1 MSLEGWSHAVVDTLI
16 ALLMMVVSWLPETLA
31 APFDYHFMQRAL
43 LTSVLVGAIC
53 GMLSCYVVLKR
64 WSLLGDAISHA
75 VLPGVAVA
83 YLLGWPFFIGAFIT
97 GALTS
102 LGIGAI
108 ERHTRI
114 KSDAAMGLM
123 FTGAFALGI
132 VIISKIATN
141 THLMHILFGN
151 VLGVQQTALLLTLT
165 AGLVALLSI
174 WLAYRPLLL
183 YTFDPQQAQA
193 LGFHTGAIHYG
204 LILLLTLTI
213 VASLETV
220 GIILVVAMLITP
232 GATAHLLTDRFPV
245 MMAISVT
252 VGVVSA
258 IVGLWLS
265 VTLDVASGGTI
276 VLVATSFFFLALLA
290 APRHGLVIRQL
301 KRWMAGQ
308 AQSAAPSPNI
318 SKSSSRPMA
327 VSTKRPESL

>member
-1 MSLEGWSHAVVDTLI
+1 MPLEALATGVIDALI
-16 ALLMMVVSWLPETLA
+16 ALLMAGVNLLPDPLS
-31 APFDYHFMQRAL
+31 APFEYRFMQRAL

-53 GMLSCYVVLKR
+53 GLLSCYVVLKR

-75 VLPGVAVA
+75 VLPGVAIA

-102 LGIGAI
+102 LGIGAL

-114 KSDAAMGLM
+114 KADAAMGLM
-123 FTGAFALGI
+123 FTAAFALGI
-132 VIISKIATN
+132 VIISKIATS

-151 VLGVQQTALLLTLT
+151 VLGVQTGALVLTLL
-165 AGLVALLSI
+165 ASLVAVLVI

-193 LGFHTGAIHYG
+193 LGFNTSLIHYG

-232 GATAHLLTDRFPV
+232 GATAHLLTDRFPT
-245 MMAISVT
+245 MLAISVG
-252 VGVVSA
+252 VGVISA
-258 IVGLWLS
+258 VVGLVLS
-265 VTLDVASGGTI
+265 VSLDVASGGAI
-276 VLVATSFFFLALLA
+276 VLVASSLFVVALLA
-290 APRHGLVIRQL
+290 APKHGLVARQWR
-301 KRWMAGQ
+301 RWRLNRA
-308 AQSAAPSPNI
+308 
-318 SKSSSRPMA
+318 
-327 VSTKRPESL
+327 

>member
-1 MSLEGWSHAVVDTLI
+1 MLPLEALATGVIDALI
-16 ALLMMVVSWLPETLA
+16 ALLMMAVNLLPEPLA
-31 APFDYHFMQRAL
+31 APFEYRFMQRAL

-53 GMLSCYVVLKR
+53 GLLSCYVVLKR

-75 VLPGVAVA
+75 VLPGVAIA

-102 LGIGAI
+102 LGIGAL

-114 KSDAAMGLM
+114 KADAAMGLM
-123 FTGAFALGI
+123 FTAAFALGI
-132 VIISKIATN
+132 VIISKIATS

-151 VLGVQQTALLLTLT
+151 VLGVQTTALILTLV
-165 AGLVALLSI
+165 ASLVAVLAI

-193 LGFHTGAIHYG
+193 LGFNTSIIHYG

-232 GATAHLLTDRFPV
+232 GATAHLLTDRFPTMLV
-245 MMAISVT
+245 ISVG
-252 VGVVSA
+252 VGVLSA
-258 IVGLWLS
+258 IVGLMLS
-265 VTLDVASGGTI
+265 VSLDIASGGAI
-276 VLVATSFFFLALLA
+276 VLVASGLFFIALLA
-290 APRHGLVIRQL
+290 APRHGLIARHWR
-301 KRWMAGQ
+301 RWRLNRA
-308 AQSAAPSPNI
+308 
-318 SKSSSRPMA
+318 
-327 VSTKRPESL
+327 

>member
-1 MSLEGWSHAVVDTLI
+1 MEVPVSQLEPYALGLI
-16 ALLMMVVSWLPETLA
+16 DALTALLMMAVNLLPENLA
-31 APFDYHFMQRAL
+31 APFEYRFMQRAL

-53 GMLSCYVVLKR
+53 GLLSCYVVLKR

-83 YLLGWPFFIGAFIT
+83 YLLGWPFFIGAFVT

-123 FTGAFALGI
+123 FTAAFALGI
-132 VIISKIATN
+132 VIISKIATS

-151 VLGVQQTALLLTLT
+151 VLGVKTSALVLTLL
-165 AGLVALLSI
+165 ASLVALLTI

-193 LGFHTGAIHYG
+193 LGFNTGAIHYG
-204 LILLLTLTI
+204 LIMLLTLTI

-232 GATAHLLTDRFPV
+232 GATAHLLTDRFTT
-245 MMAISVT
+245 MLAISVA
-252 VGVVSA
+252 VGVTSA
-258 IVGLWLS
+258 VVGLMLS
-265 VTLDVASGGTI
+265 VSLDVASGGTI
-276 VLVATSFFFLALLA
+276 VLVASSLFLVALLA
-290 APRHGLVIRQL
+290 APRHGLVARHWR
-301 KRWMAGQ
+301 RWRLNRAQ
-308 AQSAAPSPNI
+308 A
-318 SKSSSRPMA
+318 
-327 VSTKRPESL
+327 

>member
-1 MSLEGWSHAVVDTLI
+1 VQAIADQVTAPLI
-16 ALLMMVVSWLPETLA
+16 SALMVLVNLLPSGLA
-31 APFDYHFMQRAL
+31 DAFQYAFMQRAL

-53 GMLSCYVVLKR
+53 GLLSCYVVLKR

-75 VLPGVAVA
+75 VLPGVAIA

-132 VIISKIATN
+132 VIISKIATS

-151 VLGVQQTALLLTLT
+151 VLGVQPANMLLTLT
-165 AGLVALLSI
+165 ASMITLLVI
-174 WLAYRPLLL
+174 WLAYRPLML

-193 LGFHTGAIHYG
+193 LGFNTSIVHYG

-232 GATAHLLTDRFPV
+232 GATAHMLTDRFAT
-245 MMAISVT
+245 MLWLSVA
-252 VGVVSA
+252 VGVSSA
-258 IVGLWLS
+258 VLGLWLS
-265 VTLDVASGGTI
+265 VVLDVASGGSI
-276 VLVATSFFFLALLA
+276 VLVATGLFLLALLFS
-290 APRHGLVIRQL
+290 PRHGVIMRQW
-301 KRWMAGQ
+301 RRRRM
-308 AQSAAPSPNI
+308 
-318 SKSSSRPMA
+318 M
-327 VSTKRPESL
+327 T

>member
-1 MSLEGWSHAVVDTLI
+1 MQAIADQVTAPLI
-16 ALLMMVVSWLPETLA
+16 SALMVLVNLLPAGIAEA
-31 APFDYHFMQRAL
+31 FQYAFMQRAL

-53 GMLSCYVVLKR
+53 GLLSCYVVLKR

-75 VLPGVAVA
+75 VLPGVAIA

-132 VIISKIATN
+132 VIISKIATS

-151 VLGVQQTALLLTLT
+151 VLGVQPANMLLTLT
-165 AGLVALLSI
+165 ASMITLLVI
-174 WLAYRPLLL
+174 WLAYRPLML

-193 LGFHTGAIHYG
+193 LGFNTSIVHYG

-232 GATAHLLTDRFPV
+232 GATAHMLTDRFAT
-245 MMAISVT
+245 MLWLSVA
-252 VGVVSA
+252 VGVSSA
-258 IVGLWLS
+258 VLGLWLS
-265 VTLDVASGGTI
+265 VVLDVASGGSI
-276 VLVATSFFFLALLA
+276 VMVATGMFFMALLFS
-290 APRHGLVIRQL
+290 PRHGVIMRQWR
-301 KRWMAGQ
+301 RWRMMA
-308 AQSAAPSPNI
+308 
-318 SKSSSRPMA
+318 
-327 VSTKRPESL
+327 

>member
-1 MSLEGWSHAVVDTLI
+1 MMAVNL
-16 ALLMMVVSWLPETLA
+16 LPENLA
-31 APFDYHFMQRAL
+31 APFEYRFMQRAL

-53 GMLSCYVVLKR
+53 GLLSCYVVLKR

-83 YLLGWPFFIGAFIT
+83 YLLGWPFFIGAFVT

-123 FTGAFALGI
+123 FTAAFALGI
-132 VIISKIATN
+132 VIISKIATS

-151 VLGVQQTALLLTLT
+151 VLGVKTSALLLTLL
-165 AGLVALLSI
+165 ASLVALLAI

-193 LGFHTGAIHYG
+193 LGFNTGAIHYG
-204 LILLLTLTI
+204 LIMLLTLTI

-232 GATAHLLTDRFPV
+232 GATAHLLTDRFTT
-245 MMAISVT
+245 MLAISVA
-252 VGVVSA
+252 VGVTSA
-258 IVGLWLS
+258 VVGLMLS
-265 VTLDVASGGTI
+265 VSLDVASGGTI
-276 VLVATSFFFLALLA
+276 VLVASSLFLVALLA
-290 APRHGLVIRQL
+290 APRHGLVARHWR
-301 KRWMAGQ
+301 RWRLNAQ
-308 AQSAAPSPNI
+308 A
-318 SKSSSRPMA
+318 
-327 VSTKRPESL
+327 

>member
-1 MSLEGWSHAVVDTLI
+1 
-16 ALLMMVVSWLPETLA
+16 MMVVNLLPENLA
-31 APFDYHFMQRAL
+31 APFEYRFMQRAL

-53 GMLSCYVVLKR
+53 GLLSCYVVLKR

-75 VLPGVAVA
+75 VLPGVAIA
-83 YLLGWPFFIGAFIT
+83 YLLGWPFFIGAFVT

-123 FTGAFALGI
+123 FTAAFALGI
-132 VIISKIATN
+132 VIISKIATS

-151 VLGVQQTALLLTLT
+151 VLGVQTSALILTLV
-165 AGLVALLSI
+165 ASLVALLVV

-193 LGFHTGAIHYG
+193 LGFNTSVIHYG

-232 GATAHLLTDRFPV
+232 GATAHLLTDRFTT
-245 MMAISVT
+245 MLAISVG
-252 VGVVSA
+252 VGVISA
-258 IVGLWLS
+258 VVGLVLS
-265 VTLDVASGGTI
+265 VRLDVASGGAI
-276 VLVATSFFFLALLA
+276 VLVASGLFLVALLA
-290 APRHGLVIRQL
+290 APKHGLVARHWR
-301 KRWMAGQ
+301 RWRLNQ
-308 AQSAAPSPNI
+308 TSQ
-318 SKSSSRPMA
+318 
-327 VSTKRPESL
+327 T